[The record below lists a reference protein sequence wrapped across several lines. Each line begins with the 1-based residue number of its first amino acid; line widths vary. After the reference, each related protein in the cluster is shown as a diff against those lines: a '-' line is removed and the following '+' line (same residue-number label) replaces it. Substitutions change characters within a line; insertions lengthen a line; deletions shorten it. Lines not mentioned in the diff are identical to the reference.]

1 MFVSISCEDRL
12 RNDLYCVGWGVKLY
26 SNQTKPTVSVRRSG
40 SVSPSSARRAGGA
53 RACSLAVADAARNRV
68 KSAATHIAK
77 AGVVVTNVL
86 GCHRGGRIQRLHPAQ
101 RSAARARQREI
112 NKEGNAATARA
123 AQRRA
128 ACGCWR
134 GHRSV
139 SPPGLPPLAIH
150 AFKRQLTV

>member
-1 MFVSISCEDRL
+1 MIGFEDRL

-40 SVSPSSARRAGGA
+40 SVSPSSGGRPPGGA

-86 GCHRGGRIQRLHPAQ
+86 GCRRGGRIQRLQPAQ
-101 RSAARARQREI
+101 RSARATERDQ
-112 NKEGNAATARA
+112 
-123 AQRRA
+123 
-128 ACGCWR
+128 
-134 GHRSV
+134 
-139 SPPGLPPLAIH
+139 
-150 AFKRQLTV
+150 